1 MRAKELVARL
11 SLEQIRELA
20 EELGSA
26 HDASEVVRTMQGAG
40 AYEIAAGACV
50 SAVMSEDLMLLCANP
65 FDTVAADELADP
77 AAFEAIG
84 LVVLSGDEYAVNTD
98 MALSAA
104 PFCSVEFGFAATLI
118 ARLSAEDR
126 AIVARAMEIGP
137 RPSSIDT
144 TLDAAETLCLETT
157 VMKHV
162 AFLRTDDRAVLH
174 QALELGEL
182 PDDLTDFPLESSP
195 PMVTVDQGEAGKRGL
210 VYWVEHEPSG
220 VEARPVIPL
229 EVAEFLPRILE
240 QVPPPPEVVA
250 SKSRRRKPT
259 STTRR
264 PASKKEAAP
273 KVAAAPAAAPST
285 ESALSSAG
293 RTRDPF
299 ARADRSGASR
309 NPFSSR
315 PTESRPGD
323 SSIGSGALKPVDP
336 LAGSGPSSAFGSGSS
351 SSPYRLGRV
360 TGIQPASALVDME
373 TAKVADAVMKDSELS
388 QSVLEVVA
396 DSLVLLRPGID
407 AQEWA
412 ESCAVRL
419 GL

>member
-1 MRAKELVARL
+1 MRAKQLVARL
-11 SLEQIRELA
+11 SLEQVRALA
-20 EELGSA
+20 AEIGSA
-26 HDASEVVRTMQGAG
+26 SDASEVVRTMQGEG
-40 AYEIAAGACV
+40 AYEIAAGSCV
-50 SAVMSEDLMLLCANP
+50 SAVMNEDLMLLCANP

-84 LVVLSGDEYAVNTD
+84 LIALSGDEYAVNID
-98 MALSAA
+98 MALSASSS
-104 PFCSVEFGFAATLI
+104 CSVEFGFAATLI
-118 ARLSAEDR
+118 ARLAPEER
-126 AIVARAMEIGP
+126 TIVARAMEIGP
-137 RPSSIDT
+137 RPSAIDT
-144 TLDAAETLCLETT
+144 TLDAAETLCLEST

-162 AFLRTDDRAVLH
+162 AFLRTKEREVLR

-182 PDDLTDFPLESSP
+182 PDDLTDFPLDSSP
-195 PMVTVDQGEAGKRGL
+195 PMVTLDQGEAGKRGL

-220 VEARPVIPL
+220 VDARPVIPL
-229 EVAEFLPRILE
+229 EVAEFLPKILE

-264 PASKKEAAP
+264 PAAKKEAAP
-273 KVAAAPAAAPST
+273 KVAPAPVAAPT
-285 ESALSSAG
+285 ESALSAAG

-315 PTESRPGD
+315 PTKPLPSD
-323 SSIGSGALKPVDP
+323 ASTGSGVFSASDS
-336 LAGSGPSSAFGSGSS
+336 LAKSGGASPFGPGAAN
-351 SSPYRLGRV
+351 SPYRLGRV
-360 TGIQPASALVDME
+360 TGIQAASALVDME
-373 TAKVADAVMKDSELS
+373 TAKVAAAVMKDAELAE
-388 QSVLEVVA
+388 SVMEVVA
-396 DSLVLLRPGID
+396 DSLVLLRPGVD

-412 ESCAVRL
+412 ENCAVRL